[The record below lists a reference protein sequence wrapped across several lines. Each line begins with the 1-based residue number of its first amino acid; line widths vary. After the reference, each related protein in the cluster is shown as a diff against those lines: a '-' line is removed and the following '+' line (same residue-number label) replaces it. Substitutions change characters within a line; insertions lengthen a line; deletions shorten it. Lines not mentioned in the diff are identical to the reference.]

1 MFSFAHDTSLV
12 NVCKMWDTQMSLED
26 GKLFLRTSSSK
37 RSLSDMMHFVLT
49 NAGFNSE
56 LVQQLHQTYCIFL
69 YQDCYANN
77 LHAVIHIFNV
87 DDGVN
92 WCVYFKQL
100 ACSMNPQLLVLECMA
115 GVEMRRP

>member
-1 MFSFAHDTSLV
+1 MT
-12 NVCKMWDTQMSLED
+12 SLED
-26 GKLFLRTSSSK
+26 GKLFLGTSPSK

-56 LVQQLHQTYCIFL
+56 LIQQLRQTCCIL
-69 YQDCYANN
+69 YQGCYANS
-77 LHAVIHIFNV
+77 LHSVIHIFNV
-87 DDGVN
+87 DDDVN

-100 ACSMNPQLLVLECMA
+100 VCSTNPQLLILECMA